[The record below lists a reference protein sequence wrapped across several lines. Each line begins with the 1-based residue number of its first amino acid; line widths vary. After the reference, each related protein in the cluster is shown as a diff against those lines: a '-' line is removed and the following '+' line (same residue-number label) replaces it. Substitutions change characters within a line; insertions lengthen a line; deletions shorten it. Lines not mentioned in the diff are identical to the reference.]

1 MRDKMCSGGRSR
13 QMIKLDDKIKMD
25 LQLFAD
31 GKEDGE
37 EGAQAGAD
45 GGEDDNHQEGKPEVF
60 DQSEVDRRISKAVE
74 SALDKQKR
82 KFDEVKAKEIEEAEK
97 KAQEYSQLTE
107 KEKYEKELEDREKKL
122 KAKEEELRLTAL
134 KSDIESDLK
143 ENQLPTSLSGVLVKG
158 DNPEA
163 IKEMV
168 TELKVEFDK
177 AVNEAVNDKL
187 AQDVPSGS
195 GKMRTG
201 NKQSKNI
208 RDKARESRLIKN

>member
-1 MRDKMCSGGRSR
+1 
-13 QMIKLDDKIKMD
+13 MIKLDDKIKMD
-25 LQLFAD
+25 LQLFAE
-31 GKEDGE
+31 GKEGGE

-45 GGEDDNHQEGKPEVF
+45 GGEGGENHQEGKPVVF

-82 KFDEVKAKEIEEAEK
+82 KFDEEKAKEIEEAKK

-107 KEKYEKELEDREKKL
+107 KEKYEKELGDREKKL

-134 KSDIESDLK
+134 QSDTESDLK

-208 RDKARESRLIKN
+208 RDKARESRIIKN